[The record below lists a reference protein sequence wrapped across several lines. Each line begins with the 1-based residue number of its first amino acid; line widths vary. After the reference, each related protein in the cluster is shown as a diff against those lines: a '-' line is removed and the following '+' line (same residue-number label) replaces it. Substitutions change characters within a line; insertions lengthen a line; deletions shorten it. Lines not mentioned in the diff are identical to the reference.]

1 MGSPKVYWISFI
13 VWVVEITVAK
23 HGCLIFIFMSAV
35 SEIGGLPSAYAIVNV
50 ISWSP
55 TRLRSF
61 VSNMSKYE
69 GTSLPVTV

>member
-1 MGSPKVYWISFI
+1 MYWISFI
-13 VWVVEITVAK
+13 VWLVEITVAK
-23 HGCLIFIFMSAV
+23 HGCLIFIVTLAV
-35 SEIGGLPSAYAIVNV
+35 SEIGELPSAYAIVNV

-61 VSNMSKYE
+61 VSTLSKYE